1 MVHSNAMTKETSLEP
16 AAAAV
21 FEQARPRLLGL
32 AYRILGSLADA
43 EDAVQDT
50 FMKWADVERA
60 AIENPAGWLT
70 TVCTRRC
77 LDLLRAA
84 RRSRVSYVGAWL
96 PEPVQTALPPESAIA
111 EGEGGEGPELA
122 ASLTTAFLLMLE
134 RLTPK
139 ERAAFL
145 LREVFDRPYGEIA
158 AALDLKEAACRKLVS
173 RAKDH
178 VERAQVR
185 HRTPAE
191 RQDRLLA
198 AFRAAVEEG
207 ATAPLAALLAD
218 DIRLSADGGGKVPAL
233 GRVLQGREAVMDFV
247 GRALPRFW
255 AGQDWQPVILN
266 GTRAFLMQKDGRTVA
281 AVTFAYD
288 PEGQATG
295 IFVLRNPEKL
305 AALRPVTIQ

>member
-1 MVHSNAMTKETSLEP
+1 MRQTEAMTKEPSLEP

-21 FEQARPRLLGL
+21 FEAARPRLLGL

-50 FMKWADVERA
+50 FLKWADAERA
-60 AIENPAGWLT
+60 AIDTPAAWLT

-84 RRSRVSYVGAWL
+84 QRTRVSYVGAWL
-96 PEPVQTALPPESAIA
+96 PEPVQTALPA
-111 EGEGGEGPELA
+111 EGEIGEGPELA

-233 GRVLQGREAVMDFV
+233 GRVLEGRAAVMDFI
-247 GRALPRFW
+247 GGPLPRFW

-266 GTRAFLMQKDGRTVA
+266 GTRAFLMRKDGQTVA

-288 PEGQATG
+288 AQGLATDVF
-295 IFVLRNPEKL
+295 ILRNPEKL

>member
-1 MVHSNAMTKETSLEP
+1 MTKDLSIDP

-50 FMKWADVERA
+50 FVKWAVKCADAERA
-60 AIENPAGWLT
+60 AIDTPAAWLT

-84 RRSRVSYVGAWL
+84 QRTRVSYVGAWL
-96 PEPVQTALPPESAIA
+96 PEPVQMALPVES
-111 EGEGGEGPELA
+111 ELGEGPDLA

-173 RAKDH
+173 RAREH

-198 AFRAAVEEG
+198 AFRAAVEQG

-247 GRALPRFW
+247 GGALPRFW
-255 AGQDWQPVILN
+255 AGQHWRPVILN
-266 GTRAFLMQKDGRTVA
+266 GTRAFLMEQDGRTVA

-288 PEGQATG
+288 AEGQATG
-295 IFVLRNPEKL
+295 IFILRNPDKL